1 MIKKN
6 FNEAYLSKHMGERF
20 YERFLNTKPKK
31 VGYEIKGS
39 IGEYVTL
46 GEKVLDVNII
56 QSIKNKLDRIAT
68 FNFPSWKSYAIKIAD
83 LKLNPNTDKIYWDS
97 DDAKDELRGKTLIYL
112 DDVSNSN
119 GDLAYVIVRNN
130 EVKTIMFAKSYSRID
145 ARKLNVDM
153 IIDEFEKIYDLSKK

>member
-1 MIKKN
+1 MIKN
-6 FNEAYLSKHMGERF
+6 FLSEAYLSRHLGERF

-31 VGYEIKGS
+31 VGYEVKGS

-56 QSIKNKLDRIAT
+56 QGIKNKLDRIAT
-68 FNFPSWKSYAIKIAD
+68 FNFPSWKSYAVKLAD
-83 LKLNPNTDKIYWDS
+83 LKLNPNTDKIYWEF
-97 DDAKDELRGKTLIYL
+97 DDAQDKLKGKTLIYL

-119 GDLAYVIVRNN
+119 GDLAYIIIRKN

-153 IIDEFEKIYDLSKK
+153 IIDEFEKIYDLDKK